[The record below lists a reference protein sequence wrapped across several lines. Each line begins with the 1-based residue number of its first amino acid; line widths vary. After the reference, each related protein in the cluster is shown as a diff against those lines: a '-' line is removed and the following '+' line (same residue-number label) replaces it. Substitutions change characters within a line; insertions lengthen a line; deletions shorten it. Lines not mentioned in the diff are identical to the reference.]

1 MLPALANPKAVFV
14 CLWHLSKLPRKV
26 SPWDRAAY
34 LGGVERKETTAPPP
48 HPHPQLLGS
57 DDFIGAG
64 NEQARGGRLFLE
76 DFGYPII
83 FK

>member
-26 SPWDRAAY
+26 SPIWEVWR
-34 LGGVERKETTAPPP
+34 ERKLQHP
-48 HPHPQLLGS
+48 HPPTPQLLGS